1 MITLLLENKEEIRLG
16 QFGYMG
22 RYCEQTILGALLI
35 QVPAALIPI
44 LIHIL
49 ILIPVLIPQAH
60 GQSGRDA
67 TITQIGSEL
76 LTLIEDNISKKDRL
90 DVGNNMGQLDG
101 LYNLTDPRYQLA
113 GHQMAKGYQADQI
126 AKDWGINLK
135 AQYFVNYDPLFDD
148 DETNAE
154 TAYGNRGRVGIEWE
168 LLRGGLIGNQRRAK
182 NLRNEEAL
190 EALKYDI
197 GKNDERLFLRYNIII
212 YLFNEAK
219 IKLLKESI
227 AQVQKELELLYKV
240 YFLKGILYEE
250 ILKAKSRI
258 DQIKVQLENYESYNR
273 TIAYT
278 LDIPNLKEKF
288 QYEALPVLE
297 VNLDYLMAD
306 ESGAE
311 LLDSLTQMEEKIQNS
326 RNRAFDE
333 VSLRFQLYQ
342 YVGAADNLS
351 LIQKSYMAGGFSLT
365 VPTEILFDNGSRKKL
380 AQERVRE
387 RVKFDNYE
395 HLNQKTEI
403 INYYYE
409 YNYKLKTY
417 MEFMYKEM
425 LYQERVRID
434 IISHKDFEDIHR
446 SLRILRNMDALRS
459 IRLEMI
465 DLKQQMYLLLLKIY
479 GNTHYRSILPAVNTI
494 DIASYYQRLPAK
506 RSIVM
511 GYDILKNYDE
521 RFVVHYLMSNGV
533 EAVMLENGQSISS
546 TLMAILEENK
556 IAIWSSVD
564 GARMI
569 QSADGGARHI
579 VDALMVKD
587 YNGVELDFS
596 GMKSN
601 KAAQDYLASNMGLIG
616 KGEGNV
622 SVKIGKGFSRE
633 LMATLL
639 KTTDR
644 LTIKMNKPS
653 DLDGLREIAALSAGN
668 GKLGISLHAK
678 AFKNRMELEAYIDM
692 ANSVYGV
699 DHVLI
704 DDLDDYMSL
713 DTKTL
718 ARAEE

>member
-1 MITLLLENKEEIRLG
+1 MTN
-16 QFGYMG
+16 
-22 RYCEQTILGALLI
+22 CELSSLTSALVHPFVVVSLILFALLFTF
-35 QVPAALIPI
+35 PL
-44 LIHIL
+44 
-49 ILIPVLIPQAH
+49 H

-67 TITQIGSEL
+67 SITQIGAEL
-76 LTLIEDNISKKDRL
+76 LTLIESNISNKDRIT
-90 DVGNNMGQLDG
+90 VGNDMEQLDA
-101 LYNLTDPRYQLA
+101 LYNITDPRYQLA
-113 GHQMAKGYQADQI
+113 GHHQAKGHQADQI

-148 DETNAE
+148 DEESNAE
-154 TAYGNRGRVGIEWE
+154 TAFGNRGRIGAEWE

-197 GKNDERLFLRYNIII
+197 SKNDERLFLRYNIII

-219 IKLLKESI
+219 IKLLKESEF
-227 AQVQKELELLYKV
+227 QLHKELELLYKV

-258 DQIKVQLENYESYNR
+258 DQVKVQLENYESYNR
-273 TIAYT
+273 VIFKT
-278 LDIPNLKEKF
+278 LDMPGLKEKF
-288 QYEALPVLE
+288 QYESLPILDI
-297 VNLDYLMAD
+297 NLDYLMAD
-306 ESGAE
+306 ESSAA
-311 LLDSLTQMEEKIQNS
+311 LLDSLTYLEERIQKG
-326 RNRAFDE
+326 RNKAIDD
-333 VSLRFQLYQ
+333 VSVRLQLYQ
-342 YVGAADNLS
+342 YVGASDNLS
-351 LIQKSYMAGGFSLT
+351 LIQKSYVAGGMSVT
-365 VPTEILFDNGSRKKL
+365 IPTEILFDGRNRKRL
-380 AQERVRE
+380 AEERVRE

-395 HLNQKTEI
+395 HINEKTEI

-434 IISHKDFEDIHR
+434 IISHKDFEDINR

-479 GNTHYRSILPAVNTI
+479 GNTHYRSVLPAVNTI

-511 GYDILKNYDE
+511 GFDILKNYDE
-521 RFVVHYLMSNGV
+521 KFVVHYLMSNGIEEV
-533 EAVMLENGQSISS
+533 VLKNGQSISNELR
-546 TLMAILEENK
+546 TILENNK

-564 GARMI
+564 GARML

-587 YNGVELDFS
+587 HSGIELDFS
-596 GMKSN
+596 GMKN
-601 KAAQDYLASNMGLIG
+601 TRQAQEYLASNMSLFG
-616 KGEGNV
+616 KGEG
-622 SVKIGKGFSRE
+622 SISIKIGKGISRE

-639 KTTDR
+639 RTSDR
-644 LTIKMNKPS
+644 LTIKMTKPS
-653 DLDGLREIAALSAGN
+653 DLDGLKEITSIPAGK
-668 GKLGISLHAK
+668 GKLGISLSAK
-678 AFKNRMELEAYIDM
+678 AFKDRMELEAYIDM

-704 DDLDDYMSL
+704 SDLDDYMSL

>member
-1 MITLLLENKEEIRLG
+1 MRTLLQENKGETRPGLLG
-16 QFGYMG
+16 YVV
-22 RYCEQTILGALLI
+22 RNCEQTLL
-35 QVPAALIPI
+35 PSALIRTVLALFPI
-44 LIHIL
+44 LIFL
-49 ILIPVLIPQAH
+49 LFTFPVH

-67 TITQIGSEL
+67 TITQIGAEL
-76 LTLIEDNISKKDRL
+76 LTLIESNISNKDRL
-90 DVGNNMGQLDG
+90 DVGNDMVQLDA

-113 GHQMAKGYQADQI
+113 GHHQAKGHQADQI

-135 AQYFVNYDPLFDD
+135 AQYFVNYDPLFDE
-148 DETNAE
+148 DESNAE
-154 TAYGNRGRVGIEWE
+154 TAYGNRGRIGAEWE

-182 NLRNEEAL
+182 NLRNEQAL
-190 EALKYDI
+190 EALKYNID
-197 GKNDERLFLRYNIII
+197 KNDERLFLRYNIII

-219 IKLLKESI
+219 IKLLKESHF
-227 AQVQKELELLYKV
+227 QVQKELELLYKV

-273 TIAYT
+273 TIYNT
-278 LDIPNLKEKF
+278 LDMPGLKEKF
-288 QYEALPVLE
+288 QYEELPVLDI
-297 VNLDYLMAD
+297 NLDYLMAD
-306 ESGAE
+306 ESSAA
-311 LLDSLTQMEEKIQNS
+311 LLDSLTHLEERIQKS
-326 RNRAFDE
+326 RNKAIDD
-333 VSLRFQLYQ
+333 VSVRLQLYQ

-351 LIQKSYMAGGFSLT
+351 LIQKSYLAGGMSVT
-365 VPTEILFDNGSRKKL
+365 IPTEILFDGRNRKRL
-380 AQERVRE
+380 AEERVRE

-395 HLNQKTEI
+395 HINEKTEI

-479 GNTHYRSILPAVNTI
+479 GNTHYRSVLPAVSSI

-511 GYDILKNYDE
+511 GFDILKNYDE
-521 RFVVHYLMSNGV
+521 KFVVHYLMSNGIDAIV
-533 EAVMLENGQSISS
+533 LENGKSISNELR
-546 TLMAILEENK
+546 TILEANK
-556 IAIWSSVD
+556 ISIWSSVD
-564 GARMI
+564 GARMT

-587 YNGVELDFS
+587 HSGIELDFS
-596 GMKSN
+596 EMKDTR
-601 KAAQDYLASNMGLIG
+601 KAQEYLASNMSLFG
-616 KGEGNV
+616 KGEGSI

-639 KTTDR
+639 RTTDR

-653 DLDGLREIAALSAGN
+653 DLDGLREITSVPAGK
-668 GKLGISLHAK
+668 GKLGISLSAK
-678 AFKNRMELEAYIDM
+678 AFKDRMELEAYIDM

>member
-1 MITLLLENKEEIRLG
+1 MRTLLLENKGVDRPS
-16 QFGYMG
+16 QMDSTMSN
-22 RYCEQTILGALLI
+22 CEQTMLVSALVRKTVVFSSILFSLL
-35 QVPAALIPI
+35 LTF
-44 LIHIL
+44 
-49 ILIPVLIPQAH
+49 PVH

-67 TITQIGSEL
+67 TISQIGSEL
-76 LTLIEDNISKKDRL
+76 LTLIESNISNKDRIA
-90 DVGNNMGQLDG
+90 VGNDMAQLDA
-101 LYNLTDPRYQLA
+101 LYNITDPRYQLA
-113 GHQMAKGYQADQI
+113 GHQEAKGHQAAQI

-148 DETNAE
+148 EETNAE
-154 TAYGNRGRVGIEWE
+154 TAFGNRGRIGAEWE

-182 NLRNEEAL
+182 RLRNEQEL

-197 GKNDERLFLRYNIII
+197 SKNDERLFLRYNIII

-219 IKLLKESI
+219 IKLLKESE
-227 AQVQKELELLYKV
+227 AQLQKELELLYKV

-258 DQIKVQLENYESYNR
+258 DQVKVQLENYESYNR
-273 TIAYT
+273 TIFYT
-278 LDIPNLKEKF
+278 LDIPTLKDRF
-288 QYEALPVLE
+288 QYEELPVLNI
-297 VNLDYLMAD
+297 NLDYLMAD
-306 ESGAE
+306 ESAAV
-311 LLDSLTQMEEKIQNS
+311 LLDSLTHLEERIQKS
-326 RNRAFDE
+326 RNKALDE
-333 VSLRFQLYQ
+333 VSLRLQAFQ

-351 LIQKSYMAGGFSLT
+351 LIERSYVAGGLSVT
-365 VPTEILFDNGSRKKL
+365 IPTEILFDGRNRKKL

-395 HLNQKTEI
+395 HLNEKTEI

-446 SLRILRNMDALRS
+446 SLRILRNMDGLRS

-479 GNTHYRSILPAVNTI
+479 GNTHYRSILPAVNSI
-494 DIASYYQRLPAK
+494 DIAAYYQRLPAK

-511 GYDILKNYDE
+511 GYDILKSYDE
-521 RFVVHYLMSNGV
+521 KFVVHYLMSNGI
-533 EAVMLENGQSISS
+533 EAVVLENGQEISS
-546 TLMAILEENK
+546 TLRTMLESNK
-556 IAIWSSVD
+556 ITIWSSVD
-564 GARMI
+564 GARMT

-587 YNGVELDFS
+587 HGGIELDFS
-596 GMKSN
+596 GMKN
-601 KAAQDYLASNMGLIG
+601 KKRAQEYLASNMSLFG
-616 KGEGNV
+616 KGEGSI

-644 LTIKMNKPS
+644 LTIKINKPS
-653 DLDGLREIAALSAGN
+653 DLDGLSEITSIPAGK
-668 GKLGISLHAK
+668 GKLGISLSAK
-678 AFKNRMELEAYIDM
+678 AFKDRMELEAYIDM

-704 DDLDDYMSL
+704 SDLDDYMSL

-718 ARAEE
+718 ARTEE